1 MHVIVL
7 FDFSIQPCRS
17 MYEFHEFD
25 ICRNQKILEK
35 EFLKRQ
41 EKLMQQEKDL
51 ALMSAALTG
60 NIDGVRLLIDNG
72 ANVKAVDGNYDDAM
86 SLAAANQH
94 TEIIC
99 VLLDCGAL
107 PNEAN
112 VCHKTPLVHACE
124 RKNIDLVKLLLSH
137 INFNGC
143 DKSVIPR
150 CDKANHDIP
159 AVCHYSN
166 KFKPFPWQT
175 PLIIAVKAKN
185 VELVKILLEANIP
198 LNERNWRG
206 QTAVHYAVWNYEP
219 VIMDLLLE
227 ANADVDIE
235 DWRTHTPFPVVYISK
250 RKDEILLKLVRHWAN
265 VNLERE
271 IELCSV
277 LYEFAAYGS
286 REIIE
291 ALCEAGAPL
300 DLAYSGRTPLI
311 NAIDYNNRETVKVL
325 IQYGCSLDAVS
336 QLPIREI
343 REKVKGSHFN
353 FIPGA
358 PNLEMI
364 KLLHAVGVF
373 TGEHL
378 HKCLMDEK
386 LRDDGSKNTK
396 LCELLEEL
404 ASNPLKLS
412 LVCRKVVRDVIQKP
426 LQRTVPQLGMPLRI
440 CDFLLYSDI

>member
-1 MHVIVL
+1 
-7 FDFSIQPCRS
+7 

-35 EFLKRQ
+35 ELLRRQ
-41 EKLMQQEKDL
+41 EKLTQQEKDL

-60 NIDGVRLLIDNG
+60 NIDGVRLLIDSG

-86 SLAAANQH
+86 SLAAANNH
-94 TEIIC
+94 TEVIR

-107 PNEAN
+107 PNEPN
-112 VCHKTPLVHACE
+112 VHHYTPLVHACE
-124 RKNIDLVKLLLSH
+124 QENMDLVKLLLRH
-137 INFNGC
+137 INFKGC
-143 DKSVIPR
+143 DKSIITR
-150 CDKANHDIP
+150 CDDANPDIP

-166 KFKPFPWQT
+166 ELKPFPWHT
-175 PLIIAVKAKN
+175 SLMTAVRVKN
-185 VELVKILLEANIP
+185 VELVKILLEANVP
-198 LNERNWRG
+198 LNEADFRG
-206 QTAVHYAVWNYEP
+206 ETAVHHAMRDYEP

-227 ANADVDIE
+227 ANADVNVE
-235 DWRTHTPFPVVYISK
+235 DCWGYTPLSVASIIN
-250 RKDEILLKLVRHWAN
+250 RKDEIMLKLLRHGADIK
-265 VNLERE
+265 LERK
-271 IELCSV
+271 IGMGLCSSV
-277 LYEFAAYGS
+277 LYEVAAYGS

-300 DLAYSGRTPLI
+300 DLAYSGHTPLI
-311 NAIDYNNRETVKVL
+311 NAIRHINREAVKVL
-325 IQYGCSLDAVS
+325 IQYGCRIDIINDF
-336 QLPIREI
+336 PIREI
-343 REKVKGSHFN
+343 FEKVKGAHFD
-353 FIPGA
+353 IISCA
-358 PNLEMI
+358 PNLKMI
-364 KLLHAVGVF
+364 KLLHAVRAF

-386 LRDDGSKNTK
+386 LRDDGSQSTK

-426 LQRTVPQLGMPLRI
+426 LQRTVPQLGLPPTI

>member
-1 MHVIVL
+1 MINL
-7 FDFSIQPCRS
+7 SFCLRS
-17 MYEFHEFD
+17 LYEFHEFN

-35 EFLKRQ
+35 EFLRRQ
-41 EKLMQQEKDL
+41 EKLTQQEKDL

-72 ANVKAVDGNYDDAM
+72 ANVQAVDGNYDDAM
-86 SLAAANQH
+86 SLAAANNH
-94 TEIIC
+94 TEVIR

-107 PNEAN
+107 PNEPN
-112 VCHKTPLVHACE
+112 VHHYTPLVHACE
-124 RKNIDLVKLLLSH
+124 QENMDLVKLLLRH
-137 INFNGC
+137 VNFKGC
-143 DKSVIPR
+143 DKSIIPR
-150 CDKANHDIP
+150 CDDANPGIP

-166 KFKPFPWQT
+166 KLKPFPWHT
-175 PLIIAVKAKN
+175 PLMTAVRVKN

-198 LNERNWRG
+198 LNEADFRG
-206 QTAVHYAVWNYEP
+206 NTAVHHAVWDYEP

-227 ANADVDIE
+227 ANADVNVE
-235 DWRTHTPFPVVYISK
+235 DLRGHTPLSVASIFK
-250 RKDEILLKLVRHWAN
+250 RKDEIMLKLIRHSAEVKW
-265 VNLERE
+265 ERK
-271 IELCSV
+271 IGMGLGSSM
-277 LYEFAAYGS
+277 LYEVAAYGS
-286 REIIE
+286 SEIIE

-311 NAIDYNNRETVKVL
+311 NAIDYNNREAVKVL

-336 QLPIREI
+336 QLPVREI
-343 REKVKGSHFN
+343 REKVKGPHYN

-364 KLLHAVGVF
+364 KLLHGVGAF
-373 TGEHL
+373 TGENL

-386 LRDDGSKNTK
+386 LRDAGSDNTEF
-396 LCELLEEL
+396 CELLEQL

-426 LQRTVPQLGMPLRI
+426 LQRTVPQLGMPPTI